1 MRYGE
6 NCCCLLL
13 TFGGFKVDDEDDGDG
28 CCCCCCWGI
37 SNEELL
43 NAFVSENKKIVY
55 ELMIDDYKES
65 YLFFLKK
72 FLPR

>member
-13 TFGGFKVDDEDDGDG
+13 TFGGFKVEDDGEA
-28 CCCCCCWGI
+28 CCCCEPFRRREPLF

-43 NAFVSENKKIVY
+43 NAFVSKNKN
-55 ELMIDDYKES
+55 LN
-65 YLFFLKK
+65 
-72 FLPR
+72 